1 MVRLNVG
8 WLGIAGGSVEG
19 SGFATGSVSD
29 AIDKGL
35 PRWARL
41 RSGFLRVMGR
51 SSRRPH

>member
-35 PRWARL
+35 PRL
-41 RSGFLRVMGR
+41 VFLGGLACAD
-51 SSRRPH
+51 PG